1 MLKLLKIGLSLDLK
15 YSRLK
20 LGYNLVQNDVIN
32 PNTIQFYNLVQYNYT
47 TSQMVQSTQ
56 NIAVDTVELKSGA
69 MYDNKPLSRGM
80 YTVIYEAFDTSGN
93 VANCTF
99 TLVVQGKYS
108 SR

>member
-1 MLKLLKIGLSLDLK
+1 MAILCLHFVDAEEPQFPDCPAMIF
-15 YSRLK
+15 
-20 LGYNLVQNDVIN
+20 LVLPTGEDTVNHTLVP
-32 PNTIQFYNLVQYNYT
+32 PNATD
-47 TSQMVQSTQ
+47 